1 MPGGQA
7 RVGGGHEAPHR
18 SNSGSRLS
26 IPGWVKSRLR
36 NRPDSEHEQQLIRI
50 VIGFAVFLSLLIS
63 LTKNPIPEAVLLI
76 VIGSGYLLTSC
87 LFFAHLIWQPKASHV
102 RRIMALGL
110 DMATLSFF
118 MHMLGESTAMW
129 YWIYLF
135 VTFGMGFR
143 YGIRYLAYGT
153 VTSATGFLA
162 VISATEY
169 WQQQPELS
177 YGLLAALVIL
187 PAYVATLLRR
197 LQQARAQAEDAN
209 QAKGRFLATMS
220 HEIRTPL
227 NGIIG
232 MADLLDNSALT
243 GPQREMVQTIG
254 TSADALSAQINDIL
268 DFSKIES
275 GKIAVRVSDVDLHVT
290 IAQVRSMLLAQA
302 RAKDLQFSIHIA
314 PKTPQ
319 IVRADAD
326 RLRQILINLVSN
338 AIKYTDQG
346 RVLLSIEPVLRDDG
360 QTDVRFEV
368 VDTGIG
374 IPDDMQERIFERFTQ
389 TDEAVSRQ
397 FDGVGLGLA
406 IVKQLVG
413 LMDGSIGVDSTPGNG
428 STFWVELPLEPGPAP
443 RKSARNAIGK
453 LGIVILSA
461 EKTTIDAIRRP
472 LEALGLEPT
481 VIKSPANAMARL
493 IEATSTADSTSVL
506 FIDDTLPAEDI
517 DKLTRLRAGTAN
529 ESDWQFVL
537 VSSAWR
543 KRAKDRDLRNIYA
556 TILPKPVREF
566 EIAAVLHALDP
577 GDLRDHPVQETQ
589 TNTKVGRLKVLV
601 ADDNRVNR
609 TVIAKILERGG
620 HEATLV
626 ENGEMALDALENNR
640 FDIALMDINM
650 PVMSGIEAV
659 NLYHFSM
666 LGDDRT
672 PIIALTADA
681 TPETKKRC
689 EEAGF
694 DAHLTK
700 PIKADMLLDMVAV
713 AARKSHETDS
723 GSGDGEH
730 RAVEDIED
738 LPENVSLHPAVR
750 APKNSVLNTTV
761 IDELRELGGDDGF
774 LVDLLQDYLDD
785 SVGLVKEIE
794 KAVARRELAAFH
806 DSVHT
811 LRSASANVGA
821 CGVFKLCLDWRAVD
835 KAKLNREGA
844 TFAKDIRR
852 EFNQVRAAFAPYLNL
867 GQEQLDSVSVKRS

>member
-1 MPGGQA
+1 MRGGQA
-7 RVGGGHEAPHR
+7 KVSGRRAAPHR
-18 SNSGSRLS
+18 SNSGTQHSVLE
-26 IPGWVKSRLR
+26 WVKSRLR

-50 VIGFAVFLSLLIS
+50 VIGFAVFISLLIS
-63 LTKNPIPEAVLLI
+63 LTRNPIPEAVLLI

-87 LFFAHLIWQPKASHV
+87 LFFAHLLWQPKESHV

-153 VTSATGFLA
+153 VTSTTGFLA
-162 VISATEY
+162 VISTTEY
-169 WQQQPELS
+169 WKQQPELS
-177 YGLLAALVIL
+177 FGLLAALIIL

-232 MADLLDNSALT
+232 MADLLGISALT

-275 GKIAVRVSDVDLHVT
+275 GKIAVRVSDVDLHVA

-319 IVRADAD
+319 IVRADAG

-346 RVLLSIEPVLRDDG
+346 RVLLSIEPVIRDNG

-374 IPDDMQERIFERFTQ
+374 IPDDMQERIFESFTQ

-413 LMDGSIGVDSTPGNG
+413 LMDGRIGVNSTPEYG
-428 STFWVELPLEPGPAP
+428 STFWVELPLESRPIA
-443 RKSARNAIGK
+443 RKSRRNTIGK

-461 EKTTIDAIRRP
+461 EKATTDAIRKP

-481 VIKSPANAMARL
+481 VIKSPVNAMARL
-493 IEATSTADSTSVL
+493 IEATSNSESISVL
-506 FIDDTLPAEDI
+506 FVDDKLRSEDV

-529 ESDWQFVL
+529 EGDWQFVL

-566 EIAAVLHALDP
+566 EIAAVLHALNP
-577 GDLRDHPVQETQ
+577 GDLRDRPVQDTQ
-589 TNTKVGRLKVLV
+589 TNRKVGKLKVLV

-609 TVIAKILERGG
+609 AVVAKILERGG

-626 ENGEMALDALENNR
+626 ENGEMALDALESDS

-659 NLYHFSM
+659 KLYQFSA
-666 LGDDRT
+666 LDEDRT

-681 TPETKKRC
+681 TPETKKRSL
-689 EEAGF
+689 EAGF

-700 PIKADMLLDMVAV
+700 PIKADVLLDMVAV
-713 AARKSHETDS
+713 TARKSHET
-723 GSGDGEH
+723 GSISDDVER
-730 RAVEDIED
+730 RAIEYID
-738 LPENVSLHPAVR
+738 ELPENVSIHPAAR
-750 APKNSVLNTTV
+750 APKSLVLDTTV
-761 IDELRELGGDDGF
+761 IDELRNLGGDDDF
-774 LVDLLQDYLDD
+774 LVGLLQDYLDD
-785 SVGLVKEIE
+785 SAGLVKEIE
-794 KAVARRELAAFH
+794 TAVARKEMAAFH
-806 DSVHT
+806 DIVHT

-821 CGVFKLCLDWRAVD
+821 CGVFGLCLDWRAVD
-835 KAKLNREGA
+835 KAKFDLMGA

-867 GQEQLDSVSVKRS
+867 GQGKFDTPSAKHS

>member
-1 MPGGQA
+1 MHGGQVRA
-7 RVGGGHEAPHR
+7 GSKREAAYQT
-18 SNSGSRLS
+18 NIGSPFS
-26 IPGWVKSRLR
+26 ILERVKSRLR

-50 VIGFAVFLSLLIS
+50 AIGLVIFIASLVSLIG
-63 LTKNPIPEAVLLI
+63 NPVPEAVSLMVIVSGFLL
-76 VIGSGYLLTSC
+76 SSC
-87 LFFAHLIWQPKASHV
+87 LFFAHLLWQPKDSHI
-102 RRIMALGL
+102 RRILALGL
-110 DMATLSFF
+110 DMTTLSYF
-118 MHMLGESTAMW
+118 MYTGGESAAMW

-153 VTSATGFLA
+153 VTSTIGFLT
-162 VISATEY
+162 VISSTAY
-169 WQQQPELS
+169 WKQQPELAF
-177 YGLLAALVIL
+177 GLLAALVVL

-197 LQQARAQAEDAN
+197 LQQARAQAEEAN

-232 MADLLDNSALT
+232 MTDLLGNSSLA
-243 GPQREMVQTIG
+243 GPQREMVQTIS

-275 GKIAVRVSDVDLHVT
+275 GKIAVRVDDVDLHVA

-302 RAKDLQFSIHIA
+302 RSKDLQFSIHIA

-319 IVRADAD
+319 IVRADAG
-326 RLRQILINLVSN
+326 RLRQILVNLVTN

-346 RVLLSIEPVLRDDG
+346 RVLLSIEPVFRDDG

-374 IPDDMQERIFERFTQ
+374 VPEDMHERIFESFTQ
-389 TDEAVSRQ
+389 TDEAVYRQ

-413 LMDGSIGVDSTPGNG
+413 LMDGRLGVDSTPGNG
-428 STFWVELPLEPGPAP
+428 STFWVELPLESRTTA
-443 RKSARNAIGK
+443 RKSRRNTIGE
-453 LGIVILSA
+453 LGIVVLSA
-461 EKTTIDAIRRP
+461 ENTTADAILKP
-472 LEALGLEPT
+472 LKALGLEPT
-481 VIKSPANAMARL
+481 VIKSDDNAMARL
-493 IEATSTADSTSVL
+493 IEAKSKSESTTVL
-506 FIDDTLPAEDI
+506 FVDDRLPAEDV
-517 DKLTRLRAGTAN
+517 DKLARLRTETSN

-537 VSSAWR
+537 VSSAWC
-543 KRAKDRDLRNIYA
+543 KRAEDRDLRSIYT

-566 EIAAVLHALDP
+566 ELAAVLHALDP
-577 GDLRDHPVQETQ
+577 GDLSDHSVPSAQA
-589 TNTKVGRLKVLV
+589 NRKISKLKVLV

-609 TVIAKILERGG
+609 TVVAKILERDG
-620 HEATLV
+620 HDATLV
-626 ENGEMALDALENNR
+626 ENGEMALDALENNS

-650 PVMSGIEAV
+650 PVMSGIEAT
-659 NLYHFSM
+659 NLYHFSA
-666 LGDDRT
+666 LDDDRT
-672 PIIALTADA
+672 PIVALTADA

-700 PIKADMLLDMVAV
+700 PIKADKLLDIVAV
-713 AARKSHETDS
+713 TARKPREEASISDDTEQ
-723 GSGDGEH
+723 
-730 RAVEDIED
+730 RAYENIDA
-738 LPENVSLHPAVR
+738 LPENVSLHPAAR
-750 APKNSVLNTTV
+750 APKNSVLDTAV
-761 IDELRELGGDDGF
+761 IDELRDLGGDDDF

-785 SVGLVKEIE
+785 SIGLVQEIE
-794 KAVARRELAAFH
+794 TAVAQKELAVFH

-821 CGVFKLCLDWRAVD
+821 CGVFRLCLDWRAVD
-835 KAKLNREGA
+835 KTKFNREGA
-844 TFAKDIRR
+844 KFAKEIRR
-852 EFNQVRAAFAPYLNL
+852 EFNQVRAAFAPYLNHS
-867 GQEQLDSVSVKRS
+867 QEEFIIPSAKRS